1 MLQDIYK
8 QICASSRDFLQ
19 PSCFLTRIDVA
30 FQCAV
35 SIVEM
40 SLKELPAAAKT
51 ADNPQDAVL
60 SKNGSKMMMNGFDP
74 MDIEV
79 TSSSINSNGHSSAST
94 RNRQFKLSELPQ
106 CMIDASMEV
115 VIAILRIPESDN
127 TVIAVVRNSARVLLR
142 RLIRSGKVL
151 ARYHFYAPSVLSN
164 EEHTD
169 CEYGSTN
176 FWKLLKSLELSPTE
190 AIQSGLWSAYTP
202 FDLICDLFRFCPDV
216 SEREMAMAMRYA
228 LFYSHPRDVAA
239 FFVRENSFIDDNV
252 LRRRCGGLL
261 NSGNDSEPIHST
273 PHSQYKVVIS
283 GASFLMNRIVHY
295 SQCNSALLRDAYQNE
310 FRPMEMTLLLQLVID
325 LLSGSEHHCGISS
338 AAKNGMKNKN
348 GMKAMLQHVVS
359 LCDCLQESIENSSVG
374 DDDIALVSATL
385 KQIQKMI
392 QSISFTTSSLISL
405 QRMIPEDPLPT
416 NAAAMVSHLD
426 VSCETPVASSRKAS
440 TALPPYQIER
450 LQF

>member
-1 MLQDIYK
+1 MLHDIYK
-8 QICASSRDFLQ
+8 QICASSSDFLQ
-19 PSCFLTRIDVA
+19 PSFLLTRIDVA
-30 FQCAV
+30 FQCAA

-40 SLKELPAAAKT
+40 PLKELPAAAKT

-60 SKNGSKMMMNGFDP
+60 SKNGRKMMMNGFHP

-79 TSSSINSNGHSSAST
+79 TSPSSNGHSSAST
-94 RNRQFKLSELPQ
+94 KNRSFKLSELPQ
-106 CMIDASMEV
+106 CMIDVAMNV
-115 VIAILRIPESDN
+115 VIAILRMPESDN
-127 TVIAVVRNSARVLLR
+127 AVLAVVRNSARVLLR

-151 ARYHFYAPSVLSN
+151 ARYHFYVPSVLSN
-164 EEHTD
+164 EEGT
-169 CEYGSTN
+169 EYGSTN
-176 FWKLLKSLELSPTE
+176 FWKLVQSLELSPTE
-190 AIQSGLWSAYTP
+190 RTQRDLWSAYTP

-216 SEREMAMAMRYA
+216 SEREMVMAMRYA
-228 LFYSHPRDVAA
+228 LFNSHPRDVAA
-239 FFVRENSFIDDNV
+239 FVLRENSFIDDHV

-359 LCDCLQESIENSSVG
+359 LCDCLLESIENSSVG

-385 KQIQKMI
+385 KQVQKMI

-405 QRMIPEDPLPT
+405 QRMVPEDPLPT
-416 NAAAMVSHLD
+416 KAAASVSRLD
-426 VSCETPVASSRKAS
+426 VSGETPVASSRKAS